1 MIFEKT
7 LSTINKYNL
16 IQKGDKIV
24 LGLSGGPDSVCL
36 LHILNR
42 LKEVLDIEVY
52 AAHLNH
58 QIRGIEAQKDALYIS
73 KLCDELGVTYFIK
86 SINVPEYC
94 KENKLSLEEGARKL
108 RYEMFYEIKEKL
120 NADKIAIAH
129 NMNDQAETVLM
140 RMMRG
145 TGLQGLKGIDYI
157 RDGVIIRPIL
167 EIERAEIEAYC
178 EEYKLNPRIDS
189 TNLES
194 IYTRN
199 KIRLELIPFMRDN
212 FNSNIIESIVRM
224 SNSLKSDNEFIEE
237 EALRKFREVS
247 CITSDSVS
255 INLDKYISLHK
266 SLKSRI
272 IRHGIKYVLGDTNFI
287 DQKHIEEVIEFE
299 KEDKIDKKLVLPR
312 GLFVYRQ
319 KNKLLFTTKEIII
332 EDIQFNYKIPTNGY
346 VKINEAN
353 IIIETET
360 MPIKKY
366 NSLKGD
372 KSSKWF
378 DCNKIKGGIV
388 VRSRKSGDK
397 IKLSMGSKKLKE
409 LFIDLKI
416 PKEERCRIPIVHDDN
431 GIICVGNFRNSEA
444 YKVDET
450 TKEVLKICFK
460 KIKN

>member
-7 LSTINKYNL
+7 LSTIKKYNL
-16 IQKGDKIV
+16 IEKGDKIV

-42 LKEVLDIEVY
+42 LREVLDIEVY

-58 QIRGIEAQKDALYIS
+58 QIRGLEAQQDALYVS
-73 KLCDELGVTYFIK
+73 QLCESLGVTFFVK
-86 SINVPEYC
+86 SINVPQYC
-94 KENKLSLEEGARKL
+94 KDNKLSLEEGARKL
-108 RYEMFYEIKEKL
+108 RYEMFFEIKESL
-120 NADKIAIAH
+120 NANKIAIAH

-167 EIERAEIEAYC
+167 DIERSEIEAYC
-178 EEYKLNPRIDS
+178 EEHKLNPRIDS

-199 KIRLELIPFMRDN
+199 KIRLELIPYMKEN
-212 FNSNIIESIVRM
+212 FNSNVTESIVRM
-224 SNSLKSDNEFIEE
+224 SNSLKCDNEFIEE
-237 EALRKFREVS
+237 EALKQFRNIS
-247 CITSDSVS
+247 CINEG
-255 INLDKYISLHK
+255 NLEIKIEKFKNLHK

-272 IRHGIKYVLGDTNFI
+272 IRHGIKNVLGDTNFI
-287 DQKHIEEVIEFE
+287 DQKHIEEVIDLEGE
-299 KEDKIDKKLVLPR
+299 NKIDKRIVLPR

-319 KNKLLFTTKEIII
+319 KGKLLFTTKEIVYEEI
-332 EDIQFNYKIPTNGY
+332 EFSHKVPKNGI
-346 VKINEAN
+346 VKIDEAN
-353 IIIETET
+353 LIIETEV
-360 MPIKKY
+360 MPINKY
-366 NSLKGD
+366 KALKRD

-378 DCNKIKGGIV
+378 DCNKIKGGII

-397 IKLSMGSKKLKE
+397 IKLSMGSKKLKQ

-416 PKEERCRIPIVHDDN
+416 PKEERCKVPILHDDN
-431 GIICVGNFRNSEA
+431 GILCVGNFRDSEQ

-450 TKEVLKICFK
+450 TKEVLKISFK
-460 KIKN
+460 KF

>member
-7 LSTINKYNL
+7 LSTIKKYNL
-16 IQKGDKIV
+16 IENGDKIV

-58 QIRGIEAQKDALYIS
+58 QIRGMEAQKDALYVS
-73 KLCDELGVTYFIK
+73 QLCESLGITFFVK
-86 SINVPEYC
+86 SINVPQYC
-94 KENKLSLEEGARKL
+94 KDNKLSLEEGARKL
-108 RYEMFYEIKEKL
+108 RYEMFFEIKEKL
-120 NADKIAIAH
+120 NANKIAIAH

-157 RDGVIIRPIL
+157 RDDIIIRPIL
-167 EIERAEIEAYC
+167 EIERSEIEAYC
-178 EEYKLNPRIDS
+178 EEHKLDPRIDA

-199 KIRLELIPFMRDN
+199 KIRLELIPYMKDN

-224 SNSLKSDNEFIEE
+224 SNSLRNDNDFIEE
-237 EALRKFREVS
+237 EAFKKFKEVAF
-247 CITSDSVS
+247 
-255 INLDKYISLHK
+255 INGYNLEIKLAKYINLHK

-272 IRHGIKYVLGDTNFI
+272 IRNGIKYVLGDTNFI
-287 DQKHIEEVIEFE
+287 DQKHIEEIIDLEGE
-299 KEDKIDKKLVLPR
+299 NKIDKKIVLPR

-319 KNKLLFTTKEIII
+319 KDKLVLTTKEIVFKEI
-332 EDIQFNYKIPTNGY
+332 EFSYKIPKNGF
-346 VKINEAN
+346 VKIHEAN
-353 IIIETET
+353 VIIETET
-360 MPIKKY
+360 IPINRYKA
-366 NSLKGD
+366 LKRD
-372 KSSKWF
+372 KSLKWF

-388 VRSRKSGDK
+388 VRSRKPGDK
-397 IKLSMGSKKLKE
+397 IKLSMGSKKLKQ

-416 PKEERCRIPIVHDDN
+416 PKEERCKVPVIQDDN
-431 GIICVGNFRNSEA
+431 GILCVGSFRNSES

-460 KIKN
+460 KI